1 MNLKKLFLV
10 EFSFLGHFLKVW
22 KPVIILIDF
31 FFLLPYCFFV
41 CWLLK
46 VQTISTLRNCER
58 KDHFPTLLPVL
69 QTILDGDSLSHCL
82 LTVQSCWLWHWT
94 HVNVKGIMAFTV
106 ALGVCSGIGEQNKLI
121 KISPP
126 FFDQILGV
134 ICYFPYR
141 FGGSFCRIA
150 VFKIAFIFYFL
161 DHTKDSK
168 GKTSV

>member
-1 MNLKKLFLV
+1 M
-10 EFSFLGHFLKVW
+10 
-22 KPVIILIDF
+22 
-31 FFLLPYCFFV
+31 
-41 CWLLK
+41 
-46 VQTISTLRNCER
+46 
-58 KDHFPTLLPVL
+58 
-69 QTILDGDSLSHCL
+69 
-82 LTVQSCWLWHWT
+82 
-94 HVNVKGIMAFTV
+94 NVKGITAFTV

-134 ICYFPYR
+134 IYYFPYS
-141 FGGSFCRIA
+141 FGGSFYRIA